1 MLVSKSEYDFI
12 VELMEL
18 DYYEKC
24 IKENKDIFLLYV
36 KDIQQSIHEQ
46 LIKEG
51 VEYESINT

>member
-1 MLVSKSEYDFI
+1 MIISKTEYDLMLD
-12 VELMEL
+12 LMEL

-24 IKENKDIFLLYV
+24 IKENKDIFLLSV